1 MNTDNSVKAIEN
13 FGEVPDTVRELIDIV
28 THEKASTMDNI
39 QYYNNVFLPK
49 PLQLEQLKKDILET
63 NIKIN
68 TIAWENE
75 FKRTE
80 PAENEILLFE
90 HYCLGGITNNEYQ
103 QYITDFDEVDMK
115 VFKTLFFKYGEYK
128 PEQITLPKF
137 ELITDFLALLEYY
150 NNLVEDFEKGE
161 RTPPPARNQLQTK
174 LTDTQRGKL
183 YELLVKNGFI
193 SGTTD
198 KTGFI
203 WAFGGESEKPNNWE
217 PIEWID
223 KSVTRHEPNMQTLFE
238 LLYLLKIDND
248 TTASNPD
255 NMYNKIRYIFK
266 YSKDIASK
274 NPYKAQQRTKRQ
286 KLLKDIIEEIDT
298 IK

>member
-1 MNTDNSVKAIEN
+1 MNTDSSIKVIEN
-13 FGEVPDTVRELIDIV
+13 FGEVPENVRELIDIV
-28 THEKASTMDNI
+28 KHEKASTMDNI

-75 FKRTE
+75 FNRTE

-183 YELLVKNGFI
+183 YELLVENGFI
-193 SGTTD
+193 SGSTD
-198 KTGFI
+198 KAGFI
-203 WAFGGESEKPNNWE
+203 WAFGGKSDNYTTFSTEWLKSDVLAVYLIDELCQTDMNLWAKSQRIFGIEKMAQKKQNYFAINRTGKP
-217 PIEWID
+217 
-223 KSVTRHEPNMQTLFE
+223 RG
-238 LLYLLKIDND
+238 
-248 TTASNPD
+248 
-255 NMYNKIRYIFK
+255 
-266 YSKDIASK
+266 
-274 NPYKAQQRTKRQ
+274 YK
-286 KLLKDIIEEIDT
+286 LIDT
-298 IK
+298 IISEVKAIK

>member
-1 MNTDNSVKAIEN
+1 MNTDSSIKVIEN
-13 FGEVPDTVRELIDIV
+13 FGEVPENVRELIDIV
-28 THEKASTMDNI
+28 KHEKASTMDNI
-39 QYYNNVFLPK
+39 QFYNNVFLPK

-75 FKRTE
+75 FNRTE

-174 LTDTQRGKL
+174 LTDEQRGKL
-183 YELLVKNGFI
+183 FELLVENGFI
-193 SGTTD
+193 SDTTD
-198 KTGFI
+198 KAGFI
-203 WAFGGESEKPNNWE
+203 WAFGGKNDKCTTFSTKWLRTKNLAVYL
-217 PIEWID
+217 ID
-223 KSVTRHEPNMQTLFE
+223 KLCEIDMNLWAKSQRIFGINNMAQIKQNYFAINRTG
-238 LLYLLKIDND
+238 K
-248 TTASNPD
+248 P
-255 NMYNKIRYIFK
+255 KG
-266 YSKDIASK
+266 
-274 NPYKAQQRTKRQ
+274 YK
-286 KLLKDIIEEIDT
+286 LIDT
-298 IK
+298 IISEVNAIK